1 MTALTTRA
9 GWSLP
14 AVKNMADAMRMAEL
28 LADSSMVPASY
39 KGKPGDILVAIQ
51 MGAELGLAPLQA
63 LQNIASING
72 RPSVWGDAA
81 LALVQGHP
89 AYVSH
94 REWVEG
100 EGMERAG
107 YCAITR
113 RGSGEHVQRFSMRDA
128 ERAKLLNKPGPWT
141 QYTDRMLVLRARGF
155 AIRDKFSDALR
166 GIITA
171 EEAQDMPPAEPREVP
186 NMVEAPRPA
195 GALAQLQAP
204 TDEVLHILDQDG
216 VEHTIRASKS
226 NPAIMIWMSAC
237 RKALGKLED
246 AGAVREWRAAMGAHM
261 AEIANIYPDEVRSV
275 EDLCAARLE
284 ALTPPADEPETD
296 TLGLPE

>member
-14 AVKNMADAMRMAEL
+14 AVTSMADAMRMAEL

-39 KGKPGDILVAIQ
+39 KNKPGDILVAVQ

-113 RGSGEHVQRFSMRDA
+113 RGSGEHVQRFSMKDA
-128 ERAKLLNKPGPWT
+128 ERAKLLGKPGPWS

-171 EEAQDMPPAEPREVP
+171 EEAQDLPPAEPRDVP
-186 NMVEAPRPA
+186 NMSAPEPPRIA
-195 GALAQLQAP
+195 GPLADMQAP
-204 TDEVLHILDQDG
+204 ADEVLYMIDPDG
-216 VEHTIRASKS
+216 VSHDIRASKM
-226 NPAIMIWMSAC
+226 NTAIMIWLSSC
-237 RKALGKLED
+237 RKAVKKLESAD
-246 AGAVREWRAAMGAHM
+246 AVRAWRQEM
-261 AEIANIYPDEVRSV
+261 APTLAEMSDTYPDEVRAV
-275 EDLCAARLE
+275 E
-284 ALTPPADEPETD
+284 ALCDERTRPAEAEEPRD
-296 TLGLPE
+296 AS

>member
-1 MTALTTRA
+1 MEGNNMTALTTRA

-14 AVKNMADAMRMAEL
+14 AVTSMADAMRMAEL
-28 LADSSMVPASY
+28 LAESSMVPATY
-39 KGKPGDILVAIQ
+39 KGKPGDILVAVQ

-100 EGMERAG
+100 EGNDRAG

-113 RGSGEHVQRFSMRDA
+113 RGASEHVQRFSIKDA
-128 ERAKLLNKPGPWT
+128 ERAGLLKKPGPWQ

-155 AIRDKFSDALR
+155 ALRDKFSDALR

-171 EEAQDMPPAEPREVP
+171 EEAQDMPPAEPRDVP
-186 NMVEAPRPA
+186 NMAEAPLAAVAAPREEPEA
-195 GALAQLQAP
+195 REVPFTLRFLDDQLGNFHDPDDIRGYLAQDLVQAAYY
-204 TDEVLHILDQDG
+204 
-216 VEHTIRASKS
+216 RA
-226 NPAIMIWMSAC
+226 
-237 RKALGKLED
+237 KARGKAD
-246 AGAVREWRAAMGAHM
+246 AWSGIVQAHFARVDPSMRE
-261 AEIANIYPDEVRSV
+261 
-275 EDLCAARLE
+275 
-284 ALTPPADEPETD
+284 EPEEPEPAAD
-296 TLGLPE
+296 GLELPA